1 LQQRFS
7 DICEANGLNQQ
18 LIPYFISSLPAS
30 DLDDMAELSI
40 QLRKLNM
47 NLEQVQDF
55 TPTPM
60 TLASVMFY
68 TGVDPYTSALV
79 ATPRTI
85 PEKKLQQ
92 LFFFLYKKEKRIE
105 LKSELNRLKRF
116 DLIKRLGL

>member
-1 LQQRFS
+1 
-7 DICEANGLNQQ
+7 
-18 LIPYFISSLPAS
+18 
-30 DLDDMAELSI
+30 MAELSI

-68 TGVDPYTSALV
+68 TGINPYTMELFS
-79 ATPRTI
+79 TPRSI

-105 LKSELNRLKRF
+105 LKNELRRLKRF
-116 DLIKRLGL
+116 DLIERLEL